1 MAVRESAL
9 PAFQARMQDYAR
21 RLGLAGFWQ
30 WWTRELDALIPAAP
44 RAALARRRMR
54 PVLVFAG
61 DVATLWRPA
70 TENGQPVMAPATTIA
85 LTGDAAAVAAA
96 GRAAL
101 APRTQAAYGSGNA
114 AARIVVSLAPR
125 DMLRRNLVLPA
136 AIEENFRQA
145 LSYDLDR
152 HTPFKPEEL
161 YFDAAIVARDAARNT
176 ITVDLAAARRAVV
189 DPVLKHVAA
198 WGAEVAAIVPEPP
211 QRAADSRLNLLPAD
225 ARTSRSPWGRWQF
238 WVPIALLAVATLAA
252 VVIPLWQKRD
262 YVMQLSML
270 ADQARGRA
278 AISETL
284 RAELDARVADYNT
297 ALERKYLYP
306 GALQVVDAVSK
317 LLPDDTWLTQFELKS
332 MAKGKET
339 QREMLLRGESANAG
353 HLVQLFE
360 ESQLFAQAA
369 PRSPTTKI
377 QPGPGEI
384 FDLGAQLKARPL
396 PGTVALVVAA
406 TPTDTA
412 QSTTPASP
420 APAVPAAPLPAAA
433 APATP
438 FSAAPSPAA
447 AMPGGSSPPAP
458 PAAAA
463 PPSPMPSTTTAPTS
477 PPPMA
482 TTGSAPGAGSAA
494 ATTDA
499 PRPGTAAPGVRVRP
513 PDVPM
518 PPGAGPV
525 SPGLAPGSATDV
537 EKAPGMRG
545 QVRP

>member
-1 MAVRESAL
+1 MAVREWAL

-30 WWTRELDALIPAAP
+30 WWARELDALIPAAP

-61 DVATLWRPA
+61 DSATLWRPA

-85 LTGDAAAVAAA
+85 LTGDAAAIAAA

-101 APRTQAAYGSGNA
+101 APPTQVAYGSGNA

-145 LSYDLDR
+145 LTYDLDR
-152 HTPFKPEEL
+152 HTPFKAEEL
-161 YFDAAIVARDAARNT
+161 YFDAAIVARDTARNT
-176 ITVDLAAARRAVV
+176 ITVDLAAARRALV

-211 QRAADSRLNLLPAD
+211 QRAAASRLNLLPAD
-225 ARTSRSPWGRWQF
+225 ARTSRSRWSRWQF

-262 YVMQLSML
+262 YVMQLSTL

-284 RAELDARVADYNT
+284 RAELDARAADYNT

-339 QREMLLRGESANAG
+339 QREVLLRGESANAG

-384 FDLGAQLKARPL
+384 FDLGAQLKPRPL
-396 PGTVALVVAA
+396 PAPLALVVAA
-406 TPTDTA
+406 TPAETA
-412 QSTTPASP
+412 QPATP
-420 APAVPAAPLPAAA
+420 APAAPAAPLPAAA

-438 FSAAPSPAA
+438 SSAPPAPAA
-447 AMPGGSSPPAP
+447 AMPGGSSTAAP

-463 PPSPMPSTTTAPTS
+463 PPAPPPTTAPTS
-477 PPPMA
+477 APTSSPPRA

-494 ATTDA
+494 AATDA

-518 PPGAGPV
+518 PPAAGPV
-525 SPGLAPGSATDV
+525 SPGLAPGPATDV